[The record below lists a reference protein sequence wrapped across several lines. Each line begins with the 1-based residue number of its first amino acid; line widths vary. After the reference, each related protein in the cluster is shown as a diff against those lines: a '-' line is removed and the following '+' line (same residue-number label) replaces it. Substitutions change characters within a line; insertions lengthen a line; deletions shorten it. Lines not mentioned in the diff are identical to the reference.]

1 MKGSLGILLYTLRE
15 TIRKGTLMAYF
26 IIGTIIIL
34 IFAFG
39 ISVSADD
46 SSTITFFGSTM
57 PRRAAQS
64 PSIVDFLLLQVYN
77 AASGS
82 IMLLGIFGTAGLI
95 PSLLEKGTIELFLS
109 KPVSRTNLFL
119 SRCGGALAGIMLNI
133 LYFTLGIWFV
143 FGIKLGVWHWG
154 FLASSIFTSYVF
166 LCFFSV
172 AAWFGVATQSAGVA
186 IIVAFFVNMVGG
198 MLEVRELTLFKIW
211 DNDIYHRTLDV
222 LYYVLPQMSAM
233 TKSTATLIGKIP
245 IPPNARLAN
254 MPENFTIVPF
264 LYSTLSAAAMYFLAV
279 LYFKKKDY

>member
-1 MKGSLGILLYTLRE
+1 MKGSLGIVLYTLKE

-39 ISVSADD
+39 IKASSDD
-46 SSTITFFGSTM
+46 SSMITFFGSTM
-57 PRRAAQS
+57 PARATHG
-64 PSIVDFLLLQVYN
+64 PSIVDFLLIQVYN
-77 AASGS
+77 GASGS
-82 IMLLGIFGTAGLI
+82 IMLLGLFGTAGLI

-119 SRCGGALAGIMLNI
+119 SRCGGALSGIMLNI

-154 FLASSIFTSYVF
+154 FLASSLLTSYVF

-172 AAWFGVATQSAGVA
+172 AALFGVATQSAGVA
-186 IIVAFFVNMVGG
+186 IIVAFFVNMASG
-198 MLEVRELTLFKIW
+198 MLDVRELTLFKIW
-211 DNDIYHRTLDV
+211 DNAVYHRALDV

-233 TKSTATLIGKIP
+233 TKSTATLIAKLSIP
-245 IPPNARLAN
+245 SSARLAN
-254 MPENFTIVPF
+254 MPENFTILPF
-264 LYSTLSAAAMYFLAV
+264 LYSTLSAGAMYLLAV